1 MLQVLICRVLAIQPD
16 QAQPR
21 GRRRGGARRRWQ
33 RTVLFEQIA
42 AIGRA
47 CDILHGCSR
56 RNAPSAPDTASE
68 LDQLFEEAAK
78 YLDNQPLPA
87 DPPDDIEIKEYV
99 PASLPT

>member
-1 MLQVLICRVLAIQPD
+1 MLKT
-16 QAQPR
+16 
-21 GRRRGGARRRWQ
+21 Q
-33 RTVLFEQIA
+33 RAL
-42 AIGRA
+42 G
-47 CDILHGCSR
+47 
-56 RNAPSAPDTASE
+56 PDTASE